1 MKSSMMDDPKKNEI
15 TKKRHFSFRI
25 NIFFFLTFVLF
36 SILIVRLAILQFV
49 QAKDLKAA
57 ENTNTN
63 QTTKIAPIRGN
74 IYDSARSPIAY
85 TIPVQSLFFRIEP
98 SQSKKEDEVI
108 GLAYKLKELFDKYG
122 KPDSKKPTPAEIV
135 LAMDLGYDIDKK
147 KVKDPSYYWVP
158 RRIKSDLS
166 KEEIAILL
174 EHRDDFKWLEVTE
187 ESIRTYEMDDAST
200 IPSTI
205 APQLIGYL
213 KPYST
218 ERAKDMYKD
227 NPNSKGY
234 LDSENVGFDG
244 IERMYQDELRGT
256 NGSKEYPVNAAMK
269 IIGRAKVTAP
279 IKGNNLYLT
288 INKDIQKTAEKA
300 IKDQLDFLHSSY
312 ARNDSFIKYGS
323 NAQAGYAVAMEVETG
338 RVVTMA
344 NFPDYN
350 SNDWTGGISQATLD
364 EIGSYISN
372 GSITTAYPKYT
383 DKERPKHPS
392 SIVFMGSTI
401 KPLSVLIGLTE
412 KLFSSRDPYNDNGS
426 FSFGKTGSASTITN
440 SGKAAYGTLY
450 ADSAIEHSSNTYMSA
465 MVGLPFYSKYGGEN
479 PAVTDKWAEYL
490 AKFGIG
496 VKTGSGL
503 PGEYVGGNDFIKNAK
518 KDSYQ
523 SAMVY
528 ASWGQN
534 EKTTTLQLAQFT
546 ATLASRGKRMKPLF
560 VDEIQSYEGA
570 LVKKVEPEVLD
581 DNSALFAKADWNTI
595 IHGMKSG
602 AEGIEELPYNVAR
615 KTGTSTQA
623 VSGGTIDNAVFVAF
637 APVENPKLAI
647 AVVVPE
653 GGFGRYGA
661 SPIAAKIFQAYD
673 AANDGVLTKA
683 GGGKKPW

>member
-1 MKSSMMDDPKKNEI
+1 MKPSIMDDPKKKEI

-25 NIFFFLTFVLF
+25 NIFFFITFLLF
-36 SILIVRLAILQFV
+36 SVLIVRLAILQFV

-63 QTTKIAPIRGN
+63 QTNKIAPIRGN
-74 IYDSARSPIAY
+74 IYDSTKSPLAY

-98 SQSKKEDEVI
+98 SQQDKDEVI
-108 GLAYKLKELFDKYG
+108 RMANKLKTEVFDKYG
-122 KPDSKKPTPAEIV
+122 KKDAKPMEPADIV
-135 LAMDLGYDIDKK
+135 LAMDLGYDINKN

-158 RRIKSDLS
+158 RKIKSDLS
-166 KEEIAILL
+166 KEEIAYLL
-174 EHRDDFKWLEVTE
+174 EHRDEFKWLEVTE
-187 ESIRTYEMDDAST
+187 ESIRTYELDDDGT
-200 IPSTI
+200 TTI

-213 KPYST
+213 KSYST
-218 ERAKDMYKD
+218 EKAKEMYE
-227 NPNSKGY
+227 NNENSKEY
-234 LDSENVGFDG
+234 LDTENVGFDG
-244 IERMYQDELRGT
+244 IERMYQDELRGK
-256 NGSKEYPVNAAMK
+256 NGYKIYPVNAAMK
-269 IIGRAKVTAP
+269 IIGRATVTKP
-279 IKGNNLYLT
+279 TKGNNLYLS

-300 IKDQLDFLHSSY
+300 IADQIAFLHTPQ
-312 ARNDSFIKYGS
+312 ARNDAYLKYGA
-323 NAQAGYAVAMEVETG
+323 NAQAGYAVAMEVDTG

-344 NFPDYN
+344 NYPDYN
-350 SNDWTGGISQATLD
+350 SNEWTGGISQATLD
-364 EIGSYISN
+364 EIGSYIYN
-372 GSITTAYPKYT
+372 GSITTAYPKYS

-412 KLFSSRDPYNDNGS
+412 KLFTAGETYYDSGS
-426 FSFGKTGSASTITN
+426 FTFGKTASASTIRN
-440 SGKAAYGTLY
+440 SDGHAYGPLNAST
-450 ADSAIEHSSNTYMSA
+450 AIEHSSNTYMSA
-465 MVGLPFYSKYGGEN
+465 KIGIPFYQKYGGEN
-479 PAVTDKWAEYL
+479 VAVTDKWADYL

-503 PGEYVGGNDFIKNAK
+503 PGETAGSNDFAKNAK

-534 EKTTTLQLAQFT
+534 EKTTTLQLAQYA

-560 VDEIQSYEGA
+560 VDEIRSFEGD
-570 LVKKVEPEVLD
+570 LVKKVEPEVLED
-581 DNSALFAKADWNTI
+581 SSAMFSKNDWNTI

-623 VSGGTIDNAVFVAF
+623 VSGGTIDNAVFIAF
-637 APVENPKLAI
+637 APVENPKLAV

-673 AANDGVLTKA
+673 AANEGILTKL
-683 GGGKKPW
+683 GGGKRPW

>member
-1 MKSSMMDDPKKNEI
+1 MKSAIMDDSKKNEMI
-15 TKKRHFSFRI
+15 KKRHFSFRI
-25 NIFFFLTFVLF
+25 NAFFFITFLLF
-36 SILIVRLAILQFV
+36 SVLIVRLAILQFV

-63 QTTKIAPIRGN
+63 RITKIAPIRGN
-74 IYDSARSPIAY
+74 IYDSSKSPLAY

-98 SQSKKEDEVI
+98 GQQNKDEVI
-108 GLAYKLKELFDKYG
+108 SLAHKLAEVFEKHGKEDG
-122 KPDSKKPTPAEIV
+122 KKLTPEEIV
-135 LAMDLGYDIDKK
+135 LSMDLGYDINKN
-147 KVKDPSYYWVP
+147 KVKDPSYNWIP
-158 RRIKSDLS
+158 RRIKADLS
-166 KEEIAILL
+166 KDEIAVLL
-174 EHRDDFKWLEVTE
+174 EHRDEFKWLEVNE
-187 ESIRTYEMDDAST
+187 ESIRTYEMDDNDNKT
-200 IPSTI
+200 TI

-213 KPYST
+213 KSYST
-218 ERAKDMYKD
+218 EKAKDIYKD
-227 NPNSKGY
+227 NPNSKEY

-244 IERMYQDELRGT
+244 IERMYQDELRGK
-256 NGSKEYPVNAAMK
+256 NGSKDYPVNAAMK
-269 IIGRAKVTAP
+269 IIGRATVTAP

-300 IKDQLDFLHSSY
+300 IADQLAFLHSPQ
-312 ARNDSFIKYGS
+312 ARNDMYLKHGA
-323 NAQAGYAVAMEVETG
+323 NAQAGYAVAMEVDTG
-338 RVVTMA
+338 RVVAMA
-344 NFPDYN
+344 NYPDYN

-364 EIGSYISN
+364 QIGSYIYN

-412 KLFSSRDPYNDNGS
+412 KLFTPYETYYDSGS
-426 FSFGKTGSASTITN
+426 FTFGKTTAASTIRN
-440 SGKAAYGTLY
+440 SDGHAYGALNAST
-450 ADSAIEHSSNTYMSA
+450 AIEHSSNTYMSA
-465 MVGLPFYSKYGGEN
+465 KVGIPFYAKYGGEN
-479 PAVTDKWAEYL
+479 KNVTQKWAEYL
-490 AKFGIG
+490 AKFGLG

-503 PGEYVGGNDFIKNAK
+503 PGEIAGSNDFIKNAE

-534 EKTTTLQLAQFT
+534 EKTTTLQLAQYA

-560 VDEIQSYEGA
+560 VDEIRSYEGE
-570 LVKKVEPEVLD
+570 LVKKVEPEVIED
-581 DNSALFAKADWNTI
+581 STKLFSKNDWNTI

-623 VSGGTIDNAVFVAF
+623 VAGGTIDNAVFIAF
-637 APVENPKLAI
+637 APVENPKLAV

-673 AANDGVLTKA
+673 AANDGILTKL
-683 GGGKKPW
+683 GGGKRPW

>member
-1 MKSSMMDDPKKNEI
+1 MKSSIMDDSKKDEMI
-15 TKKRHFSFRI
+15 KKRHFSFRI
-25 NIFFFLTFVLF
+25 NVFFFITFLLF
-36 SILIVRLAILQFV
+36 SVLIVRLAILQFV

-74 IYDSARSPIAY
+74 IYDSTKSPLAY

-98 SQSKKEDEVI
+98 SQQNKDEVI
-108 GLAYKLKELFDKYG
+108 GMAYKLKEVFDKYG
-122 KPDSKKPTPAEIV
+122 KKDAKKLTPEDIV
-135 LAMDLGYDIDKK
+135 LSMDLGYDINKN
-147 KVKDPSYYWVP
+147 KVKDPSYYWIP
-158 RRIKSDLS
+158 RRIKADLS
-166 KEEIAILL
+166 KEEIAVLL
-174 EHRDDFKWLEVTE
+174 ERRDEFKWLEVNE
-187 ESIRTYEMDDAST
+187 ESIRTYEMDDQSAT
-200 IPSTI
+200 PTTI
-205 APQLIGYL
+205 APQLLGYL

-218 ERAKDMYKD
+218 EKAKEIYKD
-227 NPNSKGY
+227 NPNSKEY

-244 IERMYQDELRGT
+244 IERMYQDDLRGK

-279 IKGNNLYLT
+279 IKGNNLYLS

-312 ARNDSFIKYGS
+312 ARNDAFIKYGV
-323 NAQAGYAVAMEVETG
+323 NAQAGYAVAMEVDTG

-364 EIGSYISN
+364 DIGSYIYN

-401 KPLSVLIGLTE
+401 KPLSVLVGLTE
-412 KLFSSRDPYNDNGS
+412 KLFGAGDTYNDTGA
-426 FSFGKTGSASTITN
+426 FSFGKSGSASTITN
-440 SGKAAYGTLY
+440 SGKTAYGILNAST
-450 ADSAIEHSSNTYMSA
+450 AIEHSSNTYMSA
-465 MVGLPFYSKYGGEN
+465 MVGIPFYQKYGGEN

-503 PGEYVGGNDFIKNAK
+503 PGEFVGSNDFIKNAK

-534 EKTTTLQLAQFT
+534 EKTTTLQLAQYA
-546 ATLASRGKRMKPLF
+546 ATLASHGKRMKPLF
-560 VDEIQSYEGA
+560 VDEIQTYEGQ
-570 LVKKVEPEVLD
+570 LVKKVEPEVIED
-581 DNSALFAKADWNTI
+581 SSAMFSKSDWNTI

-602 AEGIEELPYNVAR
+602 AEGIDELPYNVAR

-623 VSGGTIDNAVFVAF
+623 VSGGTIDNAVFIAF
-637 APVENPKLAI
+637 APVENPKLAV

-653 GGFGRYGA
+653 GGYGRYGA

-673 AANDGVLTKA
+673 AANDGILTKL
-683 GGGKKPW
+683 GGGKRPW

>member
-1 MKSSMMDDPKKNEI
+1 MKSSIMDDPKKKEV

-25 NIFFFLTFVLF
+25 NIFFFVTFVLF
-36 SILIVRLAILQFV
+36 SVLIVRLAILQFV

-63 QTTKIAPIRGN
+63 QTNKIAPIRGN
-74 IYDSARSPIAY
+74 IYDSTKSPLAY

-98 SQSKKEDEVI
+98 GQQVKEEVI
-108 GLAYKLKELFDKYG
+108 NLARRLKTEVFDKYG
-122 KPDSKKPTPAEIV
+122 KKTAPALTAEEIV
-135 LAMDLGYDIDKK
+135 LSMDLGYDINEN

-158 RRIKSDLS
+158 RKIKTDLS
-166 KEEIAILL
+166 KEEIAYLL
-174 EHRDDFKWLEVTE
+174 EHRDEFKWLEVTE
-187 ESIRTYEMDDAST
+187 ESIRTYEMDDDGV
-200 IPSTI
+200 STI

-213 KPYST
+213 NKYST
-218 ERAKDMYKD
+218 QTAQDMYKD
-227 NPNSKGY
+227 NPESKEY
-234 LDSENVGFDG
+234 LPTENVGFDG
-244 IERMYQDELRGT
+244 IERMYQDDLRGT
-256 NGSKEYPVNAAMK
+256 NGYKVYPVNAAMK
-269 IIGRAKVTAP
+269 IIGRATVTKP
-279 IKGNNLYLT
+279 IKGNNLYLS
-288 INKDIQKTAEKA
+288 IHKDIQKTAEKA
-300 IKDQLDFLHSSY
+300 IQDQIAFLHTPY
-312 ARNDSFIKYGS
+312 ARNDAFIKFGA
-323 NAQAGYAVAMEVETG
+323 NAEAGYAVAMEVETG

-350 SNDWTGGISQATLD
+350 SNEWTGGITQATLD
-364 EIGSYISN
+364 KVGSYIAN

-412 KLFSSRDPYNDNGS
+412 KLITPANQYYNDTGT
-426 FSFGKTGSASTITN
+426 FTFGKTGSTSSISN
-440 SGKAAYGTLY
+440 SGKAAYGMID
-450 ADSAIEHSSNTYMSA
+450 ASGSIEHSSNTYMSA
-465 MVGLPFYSKYGGEN
+465 KVGIPFYQKYGGEN
-479 PAVTDKWAEYL
+479 VKVTDKWAEYM

-503 PGEYVGGNDFIKNAK
+503 PNENAGSNDFSKNAK

-534 EKTTTLQLAQFT
+534 EKTTTLQLAQFA
-546 ATLASRGKRMKPLF
+546 ATLASRGKKMKPLF
-560 VDEIQSYEGA
+560 VDEIRSFEGN
-570 LVKKVEPEVLD
+570 LVRKVEPEVMED
-581 DNSALFAKADWNTI
+581 STDLFAKGDWNTI

-623 VSGGTIDNAVFVAF
+623 VSGGTIDNAVFIAF
-637 APVENPKLAI
+637 APVENPKLAV

-653 GGFGRYGA
+653 GGYGRYGA

-673 AANDGVLTKA
+673 AANDGILTKA